1 MFDIHTRLTKLAC
14 WLMAFNCVVGA
25 ITLAIVLPTFQS
37 VVEDFSASAILVV
50 LFIMLLVFNF
60 YLVYR
65 VYQKSVRAL
74 KISVWL
80 YVLQIISIE
89 TEFFSFYLNTGL
101 QLTLSW
107 SFENVVLSINF
118 AALAISLLLHKAYKG
133 VAYQNETVA
142 PLP

>member
-1 MFDIHTRLTKLAC
+1 MFETHTRLTKLVC
-14 WLMAFNCVVGA
+14 WLMAFNCVVGT
-25 ITLAIVLPTFQS
+25 ITLATVLPTFQLA
-37 VVEDFSASAILVV
+37 VEDLSASAILVV
-50 LFIMLLVFNF
+50 LFVTLLVFNV

-65 VYQKSVRAL
+65 VYQKSIRAL

-80 YVLQIISIE
+80 YVLQIINVE

-107 SFENVVLSINF
+107 SFETLAVSINF

-133 VAYQNETVA
+133 VA
-142 PLP
+142 